1 MKITTYATARAY
13 CVAYLD
19 LLAKISETVEVV
31 RDCHQMS
38 GSIIE
43 AEAYKKAAT
52 DILRDIA
59 ELTVDDILANVGV
72 GGSK

>member
-1 MKITTYATARAY
+1 MMKTTNYTTARAY

-19 LLAKISETVEVV
+19 LLNKINETVEVA

-38 GSIIE
+38 GSIRE

-59 ELTVDDILANVGV
+59 ELTGV
-72 GGSK
+72 GGSKC

>member
-1 MKITTYATARAY
+1 MKTTTYTTARAY

-19 LLAKISETVEVV
+19 LLEKINETVEVV

-38 GSIIE
+38 GNIRE

-52 DILRDIA
+52 DILKDIA
-59 ELTVDDILANVGV
+59 ELTGV
-72 GGSK
+72 GGSKC